1 MCYRTKRFSDT
12 QGWRDGQQWLATVTC
27 DLKKLPVFF
36 RTFEKQSLCQT
47 HDHIISSLISS
58 LSIVSVGHWIS
69 SDQLMLVYW
78 THAVSV
84 MGTTFHCTS
93 THHPVWLWYTV
104 FIANNNELR
113 CVCWSILQSIGLRWK
128 EETAATNKRPE
139 GRKGS
144 RKTSLHISQLNFQA
158 AMWVNGPFSVRNYEV
173 SGIEVLLVFWWF
185 GEVKLMLMILESI
198 LHNSDG
204 ASWEG

>member
-1 MCYRTKRFSDT
+1 MWSTGHILYLSHSVTACVGGFTCYRTKRFSDT
-12 QGWRDGQQWLATVTC
+12 QRWRDGQQWLATVTC
-27 DLKKLPVFF
+27 ELKKLPVFF

-58 LSIVSVGHWIS
+58 LSIVNVGHWIS

-93 THHPVWLWYTV
+93 AHRPVWLWYTA

-128 EETAATNKRPE
+128 EETKLPQTKGLKEEKAQGRPV
-139 GRKGS
+139 S
-144 RKTSLHISQLNFQA
+144 TSPSWISKQQC
-158 AMWVNGPFSVRNYEV
+158 E
-173 SGIEVLLVFWWF
+173 
-185 GEVKLMLMILESI
+185 
-198 LHNSDG
+198 
-204 ASWEG
+204 